1 MPTTENRTNNVQIN
15 SNDIVELI
23 NHAKLL
29 RKARLR
35 VWDIMF
41 TNIVS
46 TQFPE
51 CRQELETAAQSL
63 TNALAILDSTVK
75 SQNKTAGKTD
85 EAKS

>member
-1 MPTTENRTNNVQIN
+1 MPTTENSTNIVQMN
-15 SNDIVELI
+15 SNDIVDLM

-41 TNIVS
+41 ANVITS
-46 TQFPE
+46 QFAE
-51 CRQELETAAQSL
+51 CRQELEIAAQSL

-75 SQNKTAGKTD
+75 TQNKTTSKQT
-85 EAKS
+85 ENN